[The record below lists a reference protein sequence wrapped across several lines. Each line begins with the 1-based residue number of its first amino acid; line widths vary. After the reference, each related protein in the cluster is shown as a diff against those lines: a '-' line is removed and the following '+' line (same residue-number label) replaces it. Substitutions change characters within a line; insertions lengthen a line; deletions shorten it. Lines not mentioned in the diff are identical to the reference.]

1 MKSWQTHLIARA
13 TGENDLKHE
22 NGNTQD
28 IMNVLLAADA
38 SAAAFTKKF
47 APTLKG
53 RTLIETCR
61 NVWEF
66 VKTQIPYK
74 IDTPGYQW
82 IKSPGRL
89 WADQQGDCKSFS
101 LFIGSCLRNLGIPY
115 GYRFTSYR
123 QDDATPTHVYV
134 YVPLK
139 DGKEI
144 ILDAVWKGPFNSQK
158 PFAHKKDVLMSKIS
172 YLGSADGHIAGT
184 LIDLPKDYHDMSD
197 AEFDLYLAR
206 QRAEIEKMNH
216 AKIGSPYAD
225 RWDAAI
231 AELNY
236 AIGNIDNPDA
246 IIARADAM
254 IGKAKKAGKKT
265 GAGKLLQKIGKGIK
279 KVGKAVVK
287 TVTAPVRLIA
297 KGALEIYLP
306 KAAPAFLYL
315 FTPPGIKLPDLMARK
330 KAKAERFKNF
340 VVKGISMK
348 ESHFMGIIRNALTK
362 RFGKSPESY
371 LQERLGN
378 RVSGIAGTKNKQRS
392 PSVIKKTGPAITKGL
407 PMSLPTSAPQVRQL
421 QQKLNQ
427 AGANLKVDGQLGP
440 KTEAAFKQAQANMF
454 KNQLPGQATQVT
466 KIEPPASDK
475 ILKKGFFRGAEGI
488 VENAASG
495 NLAGAILSAINWLI
509 SKITGAGKGEK
520 PEPFTADDLPDLERD
535 ASNAFE
541 WKDMQEDYSNLNA
554 QQKAQVKVVATEFI
568 EEAKEMPVLH
578 DVAEKIAEKVKEKLP
593 FLDDKQV
600 KEVTGEITEGA
611 EPLSE
616 EDGRALGFSI
626 KNQNPRGEVNMNN
639 GGGTRG
645 GICNC

>member
-1 MKSWQTHLIARA
+1 MKTWQTHLIARA

-28 IMNVLLAADA
+28 IMNVLLAADG

-53 RTLIETCR
+53 RSLIETCR

-123 QDDATPTHVYV
+123 PDDATPTHVYV

-139 DGKEI
+139 NGKEL

-172 YLGSADGHIAGT
+172 YLGSADGHIPGT
-184 LIDLPKDYHDMSD
+184 LMGLPKDYHDMSD

-206 QRAEIEKMNH
+206 QRAEIEQMNH
-216 AKIGSPYAD
+216 AKIGSPFAS

-246 IIARADAM
+246 IIARGEAM

-279 KVGKAVVK
+279 KAGKAVVK
-287 TVTAPVRLIA
+287 VATAPVRLIA

-315 FTPPGIKLPDLMARK
+315 FAPAGVKLPDLMARK

-378 RVSGIAGTKNKQRS
+378 RVSGIAGNNKKAARKQS
-392 PSVIKKTGPAITKGL
+392 KPLKKVQQQLKKQGTAAPTALNVKPTGL
-407 PMSLPTSAPQVRQL
+407 PSAATMVTNIVKPQNVTPTSDV
-421 QQKLNQ
+421 K
-427 AGANLKVDGQLGP
+427 
-440 KTEAAFKQAQANMF
+440 E
-454 KNQLPGQATQVT
+454 
-466 KIEPPASDK
+466 
-475 ILKKGFFRGAEGI
+475 KKGFFRGAEGI

-541 WKDMQEDYSNLNA
+541 WQDMQQDYSNLDT
-554 QQKAQVKVVATEFI
+554 QQKAQTKNVATEIIEQIKESPVTHEIVKKI
-568 EEAKEMPVLH
+568 EEQ
-578 DVAEKIAEKVKEKLP
+578 VKERLP
-593 FLDDKQV
+593 FLNDKQR
-600 KEVTGEITEGA
+600 KEVVEEIEEGPEA
-611 EPLSE
+611 LDV
-616 EDGRALGFSI
+616 EDGRSLGYKI
-626 KNQNPRGEVNMNN
+626 KTKGLPVNEVNMNN